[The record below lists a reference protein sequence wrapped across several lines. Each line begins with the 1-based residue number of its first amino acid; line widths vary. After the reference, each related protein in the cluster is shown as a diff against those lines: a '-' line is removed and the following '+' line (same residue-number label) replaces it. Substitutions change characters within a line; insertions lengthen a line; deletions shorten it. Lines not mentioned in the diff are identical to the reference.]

1 MSTFRIA
8 AGVGWSVG
16 RANLT
21 LTDGRGHVR
30 TLGYPEAAV
39 WDLLCRGYAF
49 EKVVAMTT
57 HIAELDH
64 HSAEQL
70 VRGSMES
77 WQQAGLLV

>member
-1 MSTFRIA
+1 MSAFRIA
-8 AGVGWSVG
+8 PGVGWSVG

-49 EKVVAMTT
+49 EKVVSLTT
-57 HIAELDH
+57 HIAGLDD
-64 HSAEQL
+64 AQAKLL
-70 VRGSMES
+70 VRRSIES
-77 WQQAGLLV
+77 WRQDGLLV